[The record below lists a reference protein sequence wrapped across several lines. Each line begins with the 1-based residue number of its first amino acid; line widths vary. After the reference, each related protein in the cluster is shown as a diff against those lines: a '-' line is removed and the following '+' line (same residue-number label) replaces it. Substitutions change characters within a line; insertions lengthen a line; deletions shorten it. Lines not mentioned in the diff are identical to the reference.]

1 MDLLLDWLD
10 RLVLAQIQSSI
21 AVGRPHSNSIDD
33 NNLLKKNVR
42 GDSSEN
48 NGLSSLIEPPPILSP
63 EIQDLYSYCCLVI
76 DLPMFPYPVLFEEKL
91 YPPVAPHL
99 PHIAAKIL
107 SVGDG
112 SGRTTKNDDSRGP
125 IYEFNLAGKPFS
137 GQALRQIVDWDM
149 EADNPCENMYRR
161 LAHDTIRGRG
171 GADVNAK
178 PNLKEKERLEFILNT
193 PGDHLKPEDKDLMYR
208 FRYFLTDNKM
218 ALSKFLLSIDWSSES
233 EIAELPTLLA
243 LWKRKAP
250 FDVSEALKLLSG
262 GKAFQSPIVRSY
274 AVDVLRN
281 ASDQELQVLLLQLVQ
296 ALRYEPIMTP
306 PPQSQQSQSQTQ
318 SQSNEDENTT
328 LSPNTVDT
336 FETETET
343 PVEDGDDDSDKQQQ
357 QQQPSRTTSTTPSLV
372 PLSPLGRFLV
382 SRACTS
388 TILAN
393 YFYW

>member
-1 MDLLLDWLD
+1 MKGNINIYYIILLYCIVFCFILQLIYLFSYSKYDDNFIKEKKLEQYKNSVVSSSNRSSSLQGANMDLLLDWLD

-208 FRYFLTDNKM
+208 FRFYIF
-218 ALSKFLLSIDWSSES
+218 
-233 EIAELPTLLA
+233 
-243 LWKRKAP
+243 
-250 FDVSEALKLLSG
+250 KLYIYL
-262 GKAFQSPIVRSY
+262 F
-274 AVDVLRN
+274 
-281 ASDQELQVLLLQLVQ
+281 
-296 ALRYEPIMTP
+296 
-306 PPQSQQSQSQTQ
+306 
-318 SQSNEDENTT
+318 
-328 LSPNTVDT
+328 
-336 FETETET
+336 
-343 PVEDGDDDSDKQQQ
+343 
-357 QQQPSRTTSTTPSLV
+357 
-372 PLSPLGRFLV
+372 
-382 SRACTS
+382 
-388 TILAN
+388 
-393 YFYW
+393 